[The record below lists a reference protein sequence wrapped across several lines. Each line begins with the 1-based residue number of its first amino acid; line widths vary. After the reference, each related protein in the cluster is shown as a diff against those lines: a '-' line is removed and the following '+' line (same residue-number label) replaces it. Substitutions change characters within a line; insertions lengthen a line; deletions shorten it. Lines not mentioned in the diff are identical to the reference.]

1 MRRKIAKRLKRE
13 IVKMGAVIQEDGWA
27 VPRKS
32 VPRKENGYIFKVMYR
47 GYSIFA
53 AGDDELESFRMVLDV
68 MKYDCE
74 EIFVRENETDGGN
87 QDDQS

>member
-13 IVKMGAVIQEDGWA
+13 IVKMGAVIQKDGWD

-47 GYSIFA
+47 GWSIFA
-53 AGDDELESFRMVLDV
+53 AGEDELESFRMVLDV
-68 MKYDCE
+68 MKNDCE
-74 EIFVRENETDGGN
+74 EIFVRENKTDGGK

>member
-13 IVKMGAVIQEDGWA
+13 IVRMGAVIQKDGWD

-47 GYSIFA
+47 GWSIFA

-68 MKYDCE
+68 MKHDCE

>member
-13 IVKMGAVIQEDGWA
+13 IVRMGAVIQKDGWD

-32 VPRKENGYIFKVMYR
+32 VLRKENGYIFKVMYR
-47 GYSIFA
+47 GWSIFA
-53 AGDDELESFRMVLDV
+53 AGEDELESFRMVLDV
-68 MKYDCE
+68 MKHDCE